1 MTKQRTALHHNIPG
15 TSRQQ
20 TARQDQK
27 GRHLPHTMRRSDA
40 NLHLSSRRSIRALG
54 VLRYESPS
62 HDSDKDSRGRKE
74 SQRKKKTRKRRKN
87 KDLGPADVAGT
98 RRTGLRRLCLAHR
111 ALYHRE
117 ACRAA
122 GDSHWLTRLGSDV
135 IVANSSLLGLLM
147 NNTVT
152 GLRAGADNYLHR
164 RE

>member
-62 HDSDKDSRGRKE
+62 HDSDTDSRGRKE
-74 SQRKKKTRKRRKN
+74 SQRKKRTRKRRK
-87 KDLGPADVAGT
+87 KEEQGSGTCRCGGDEEDRPEEAVPGPSCFIPSGSLSGGRGQPLVDAT
-98 RRTGLRRLCLAHR
+98 EIRR
-111 ALYHRE
+111 
-117 ACRAA
+117 
-122 GDSHWLTRLGSDV
+122 D
-135 IVANSSLLGLLM
+135 
-147 NNTVT
+147 
-152 GLRAGADNYLHR
+152 R
-164 RE
+164 REQLAPRAVDEQYAYRFTGWRRQLFA